1 MKNKDIY
8 GKMWKVV
15 KNKDVRIGGM
25 NMGEIIRFSN
35 YYEKSIYSEIT
46 NELKDT
52 KTKKYKFSTITEY
65 ANRIL
70 V

>member
-1 MKNKDIY
+1 
-8 GKMWKVV
+8 
-15 KNKDVRIGGM
+15 
-25 NMGEIIRFSN
+25 MGEIIRFSN

-65 ANRIL
+65 ANFYYYK
-70 V
+70 

>member
-1 MKNKDIY
+1 
-8 GKMWKVV
+8 
-15 KNKDVRIGGM
+15 
-25 NMGEIIRFSN
+25 MGEIIRFSN

-70 V
+70 SYNEKNILL